1 MTTLET
7 SAAVPRP
14 IDRRLR
20 QAAWL
25 IAPGLAIQ
33 AATLG
38 SAHPLAFI
46 AFLFPGGLM
55 VAAGIILFLWAIA
68 SA

>member
-1 MTTLET
+1 MTTAPAD
-7 SAAVPRP
+7 AAPRP

-20 QAAWL
+20 RAALL

-46 AFLFPGGLM
+46 VFLFPGGLL
-55 VAAGIILFLWAIA
+55 VAAGIALFLWAIIA
-68 SA
+68 G

>member
-1 MTTLET
+1 MTTLENG
-7 SAAVPRP
+7 AAPRP

-20 QAAWL
+20 RAALL
-25 IAPGLAIQ
+25 IGPGLAIQ

-38 SAHPLAFI
+38 SSNPLAFI
-46 AFLFPGGLM
+46 VFIFPGGLL
-55 VAAGIILFLWAIA
+55 VAAGIVLFLWAIA

>member
-1 MTTLET
+1 MTTLEAE
-7 SAAVPRP
+7 AAPRP

-20 QAAWL
+20 RAALL

-38 SAHPLAFI
+38 SSHPLAFI
-46 AFLFPGGLM
+46 AFIFPGGLL
-55 VAAGIILFLWAIA
+55 VAAGIVVFLWAIA